1 MKLKTVYESGTVY
14 NFSNCSV
21 YVPTDVDDPDEAANQ
36 AKTLNQPEDE
46 VTRLE
51 SDRGDLRSSSERIEL
66 LALLR
71 DRSDDWHFEH
81 KDVSDHPET
90 PEHPRVP
97 VGLVAEGKASVAAYL
112 AVAGLDND
120 EIADWLDVG
129 RRTVSQYIT
138 DFKQGER

>member
-1 MKLKTVYESGTVY
+1 MELKTVYESGIVY
-14 NFSNCSV
+14 DFSSCSV
-21 YVPTDVDDPDEAANQ
+21 YVPTEIDNPDEAAKQ
-36 AKTLNQPEDE
+36 ANNLRTPPNR
-46 VTRLE
+46 VVRLE
-51 SDRGDLRSSSERIEL
+51 SDPGDLRPSSERVRL

-71 DRSDDWHFEH
+71 DRTENWHFDH
-81 KDVSDHPET
+81 KDVSGHSET
-90 PEHPRVP
+90 PDHPRVP

-120 EIADWLDVG
+120 EIAHWLSVG

>member
-1 MKLKTVYESGTVY
+1 MELKRIYESGMVY
-14 NFSNCSV
+14 NFDRCSV
-21 YVPTDVDDPDEAANQ
+21 YVPENVENPDEAATQ
-36 AKTLNQPEDE
+36 AKTLNQPEDG

-51 SDRGDLRSSSERIEL
+51 SDRGDHRSSFERAKL

-71 DRSDDWHFEH
+71 DRSDDWQFEH